1 MTEEAPKLSETQAK
15 KLDAGDASLQRLLL
29 NWVQTNDAADK
40 ITVGD
45 LKKLTMLLRQFTRAV
60 SIEHYGH
67 GFRDGAEEGGRL
79 LVKELERQEAI
90 DSPAAVDTATQVTG
104 EVMKAVED
112 VNRNARKGGRH

>member
-1 MTEEAPKLSETQAK
+1 MTDQAPAAPLSETQTK
-15 KLDAGDASLQRLLL
+15 KLDAGDVSLQRLLL

-67 GFRDGAEEGGRL
+67 GFRDGADEAKKL
-79 LVKELERQEAI
+79 LNGTVSHAEKAAAEITEA
-90 DSPAAVDTATQVTG
+90 AG
-104 EVMKAVED
+104 EVMKAVDD
-112 VNRNARKGGRH
+112 VNRNARKRGRH